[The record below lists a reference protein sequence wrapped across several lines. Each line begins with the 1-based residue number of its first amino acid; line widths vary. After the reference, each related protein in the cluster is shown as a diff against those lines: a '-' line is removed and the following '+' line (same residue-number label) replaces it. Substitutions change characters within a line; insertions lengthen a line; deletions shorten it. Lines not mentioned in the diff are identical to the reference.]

1 VTATESA
8 APALAGRE
16 IAITRA
22 RAQAH
27 ELAVRLE
34 AEGARVLAVPTI
46 AIEAPESWAPLDRA
60 LADLERYDWVVFTS
74 VNGVEMARRRL
85 PGAGERLAG
94 RRLAAIGPATARAL
108 RDWGCPAEVV
118 PDEYVAEALVREL
131 APLMRAR
138 AGARV
143 LVPRAAE
150 ARDVLVRELR
160 RLGAEVDEVAAY
172 RTRPSDEGGAA
183 LRAALDAGRVDAV
196 TFTSSSTV
204 RHCAALFAPGQAARA
219 LRGVAV
225 ACIGPVTRETA
236 REHGLETQIMPT
248 AYTIPA
254 LADAIVAHF
263 RQRS

>member
-1 VTATESA
+1 MTATESA
-8 APALAGRE
+8 APALAGRG

-27 ELAVRLE
+27 ELAARLE

-46 AIEAPESWAPLDRA
+46 AIEPPESWAPLDRA
-60 LADLERYDWVVFTS
+60 LAELERYDGVVFTS
-74 VNGVEMARRRL
+74 VNGVAMARRRL
-85 PGAGERLAG
+85 PGAGARLAG

-108 RDWGCPAEVV
+108 RDWGCAAEVV
-118 PDEYVAEALVREL
+118 PDEYVAEALVRQL
-131 APLMRAR
+131 APRLR

-160 RLGAEVDEVAAY
+160 QRGADVDEVPAY
-172 RTRPSDEGGAA
+172 RTRPSDEGAAA
-183 LRAALDAGRVDAV
+183 LRTALEAGRVDAV

-248 AYTIPA
+248 EYTIPA